1 MRGRSSAGADCQP
14 GGSFIFTS
22 TSRREQSCFFTF
34 SRSQVDHFKVTAA
47 ETTTNLR
54 RTCTRNQKRVSPE
67 KKLFSAAHS
76 LVSSSTATAFASCE
90 APSLLISSRPSSSA
104 IPQAK
109 PVCSAK
115 HTSEDSGTPQEP
127 LDLQAQKKPSQRPPS
142 PKPSRNPFAPL
153 RALLRTPERPTQS
166 PPDPPQRT
174 TPQESSPKRAEE
186 GLPSQKNTEKK
197 SPLRPAPPR
206 PTPIIVTPKTTPECV
221 KPSFTPQ
228 KEENVR
234 KLIEQADRLEE
245 QHRQLTSAFDR
256 ESTFIEDQLL
266 QNGTPKFDEQE
277 PIDIT
282 DPSQDSDRAKRLD
295 DRNKRKLTMD
305 LKELKSE
312 MEKLGQVFEKK
323 VSEDAARNLDLYP
336 SFIGSKDDKTF
347 HEFYTEF
354 LRRTSSPP
362 NRIEEETNAEVTS
375 MKKIDDEEERIAA
388 STLKRENRAAAT
400 FPGREEPKHHSSAET
415 AVRTDASSTAD
426 EKSYRFAIDFRRVNK
441 ITAPEVYLPLISD
454 LIDSV
459 GSKIYFSTFDF
470 TSGFWQLPLAE
481 EDVEKTAFITFMG
494 LFEFLRMPFGL
505 CGAPATF
512 QKAMQEMRREIT
524 AAAFIYLDD
533 IVIAS
538 NTEEEHVKDV
548 DQFLSVVER
557 YGLKLKLEKCQFARA
572 EVKYLGLLYPAMMPS
587 RANQRAKKPL
597 APKEDLKLRLAIMEH
612 HLATLIID
620 PGTLTRPSWGPEPRQ
635 EKDHGSGRERWL
647 TRRGWISAISEEL
660 RKWAE
665 NPPLSAARRQELYE
679 ELVKTEGS
687 PIVFGRNDREG
698 LHYLHIVPERATAP
712 EPNYE
717 FGYDDEDD
725 DSDDWERF
733 LEEARRRYARHEAPR
748 LGFDAWAAQN
758 DGAPTRHP
766 LVRAPSP
773 RRSTARPH
781 RRSSPSSSRRSTPRM
796 EYRPVSR
803 PHRRSSP
810 PSSRRS
816 TSRLERPSTS
826 RRERSSTSRRERRS
840 NSPADGHS
848 TSPSTDSEEF
858 FSAAEE
864 NSLPK
869 RRVGAE

>member
-1 MRGRSSAGADCQP
+1 
-14 GGSFIFTS
+14 
-22 TSRREQSCFFTF
+22 
-34 SRSQVDHFKVTAA
+34 
-47 ETTTNLR
+47 
-54 RTCTRNQKRVSPE
+54 
-67 KKLFSAAHS
+67 
-76 LVSSSTATAFASCE
+76 
-90 APSLLISSRPSSSA
+90 
-104 IPQAK
+104 
-109 PVCSAK
+109 
-115 HTSEDSGTPQEP
+115 
-127 LDLQAQKKPSQRPPS
+127 
-142 PKPSRNPFAPL
+142 
-153 RALLRTPERPTQS
+153 
-166 PPDPPQRT
+166 
-174 TPQESSPKRAEE
+174 
-186 GLPSQKNTEKK
+186 
-197 SPLRPAPPR
+197 
-206 PTPIIVTPKTTPECV
+206 
-221 KPSFTPQ
+221 
-228 KEENVR
+228 
-234 KLIEQADRLEE
+234 
-245 QHRQLTSAFDR
+245 
-256 ESTFIEDQLL
+256 
-266 QNGTPKFDEQE
+266 
-277 PIDIT
+277 
-282 DPSQDSDRAKRLD
+282 
-295 DRNKRKLTMD
+295 
-305 LKELKSE
+305 
-312 MEKLGQVFEKK
+312 
-323 VSEDAARNLDLYP
+323 
-336 SFIGSKDDKTF
+336 
-347 HEFYTEF
+347 
-354 LRRTSSPP
+354 
-362 NRIEEETNAEVTS
+362 

-620 PGTLTRPSWGPEPRQ
+620 VVHLAPELEDYINKRAARNPHQAFMGTRTEAGEGPWIRKRALVDATR
-635 EKDHGSGRERWL
+635 
-647 TRRGWISAISEEL
+647 
-660 RKWAE
+660 
-665 NPPLSAARRQELYE
+665 AARRQELYE

-733 LEEARRRYARHEAPR
+733 LEEAQRRRAHPSPAGSGTFTKTIDGSPASTLFTFIVSPLDSPHGIPPCVPTAPT
-748 LGFDAWAAQN
+748 LFTSIVPPVDVSI
-758 DGAPTRHP
+758 GAPFDF
-766 LVRAPSP
+766 APGTLLDFAPGAPVELP
-773 RRSTARPH
+773 RRRSLHVPVH
-781 RRSSPSSSRRSTPRM
+781 R
-796 EYRPVSR
+796 
-803 PHRRSSP
+803 
-810 PSSRRS
+810 
-816 TSRLERPSTS
+816 L
-826 RRERSSTSRRERRS
+826 
-840 NSPADGHS
+840 
-848 TSPSTDSEEF
+848 
-858 FSAAEE
+858 
-864 NSLPK
+864 
-869 RRVGAE
+869 RRVLFGGGGELSSQAPGRR

>member
-1 MRGRSSAGADCQP
+1 
-14 GGSFIFTS
+14 
-22 TSRREQSCFFTF
+22 
-34 SRSQVDHFKVTAA
+34 
-47 ETTTNLR
+47 
-54 RTCTRNQKRVSPE
+54 
-67 KKLFSAAHS
+67 
-76 LVSSSTATAFASCE
+76 
-90 APSLLISSRPSSSA
+90 
-104 IPQAK
+104 
-109 PVCSAK
+109 
-115 HTSEDSGTPQEP
+115 
-127 LDLQAQKKPSQRPPS
+127 
-142 PKPSRNPFAPL
+142 
-153 RALLRTPERPTQS
+153 
-166 PPDPPQRT
+166 
-174 TPQESSPKRAEE
+174 
-186 GLPSQKNTEKK
+186 
-197 SPLRPAPPR
+197 
-206 PTPIIVTPKTTPECV
+206 
-221 KPSFTPQ
+221 
-228 KEENVR
+228 
-234 KLIEQADRLEE
+234 
-245 QHRQLTSAFDR
+245 
-256 ESTFIEDQLL
+256 
-266 QNGTPKFDEQE
+266 
-277 PIDIT
+277 
-282 DPSQDSDRAKRLD
+282 
-295 DRNKRKLTMD
+295 
-305 LKELKSE
+305 
-312 MEKLGQVFEKK
+312 
-323 VSEDAARNLDLYP
+323 
-336 SFIGSKDDKTF
+336 
-347 HEFYTEF
+347 
-354 LRRTSSPP
+354 
-362 NRIEEETNAEVTS
+362 

-733 LEEARRRYARHEAPR
+733 LEEARRRLRCLGRAERRRAHPSPAGSGTFTKTIDGSPASTLFTFIVSPLDSPHGIPPCVPTAPT
-748 LGFDAWAAQN
+748 LFTSIVPPVDVSI
-758 DGAPTRHP
+758 GAPFDF
-766 LVRAPSP
+766 APGTLLDFAPGAPVELP
-773 RRSTARPH
+773 RRRSLHVPVH
-781 RRSSPSSSRRSTPRM
+781 R
-796 EYRPVSR
+796 
-803 PHRRSSP
+803 
-810 PSSRRS
+810 
-816 TSRLERPSTS
+816 L
-826 RRERSSTSRRERRS
+826 
-840 NSPADGHS
+840 
-848 TSPSTDSEEF
+848 
-858 FSAAEE
+858 
-864 NSLPK
+864 
-869 RRVGAE
+869 RRVLFGGGGELSSQAPGRR